1 MDRQRHLPQS
11 LETIARQTRP
21 VKRTQLGRSD
31 RRRLVFTSKKGG
43 AEVGYG
49 RKGKGTTIMLMVDG
63 EGTPLSAFTT
73 AASTSEVH
81 AIETLV
87 DERVADKTPRHL
99 MYDKAAD
106 ADWLRDALDVR
117 GVGLICPHRANRT
130 KPSRQDGRPLRRY
143 KRRYKVERSISW
155 LHNCRRLIT
164 RWEYYPELFEGFV
177 HLGCLYTILKG
188 F

>member
-1 MDRQRHLPQS
+1 
-11 LETIARQTRP
+11 
-21 VKRTQLGRSD
+21 
-31 RRRLVFTSKKGG
+31 
-43 AEVGYG
+43 
-49 RKGKGTTIMLMVDG
+49 MLMVDG

-87 DERVADKTPRHL
+87 DNRVAATYPQHL

-106 ADWLRDALDVR
+106 ADWLREALAVR
-117 GVGLICPHRANRT
+117 GIALICPHRANRT
-130 KPSRQDGRPLRRY
+130 KPPLQDGRAMRRY
-143 KRRYKVERSISW
+143 QRRYKVERTISW

-164 RWEYYPELFEGFV
+164 RWEYYPELFESLV

>member
-1 MDRQRHLPQS
+1 
-11 LETIARQTRP
+11 
-21 VKRTQLGRSD
+21 
-31 RRRLVFTSKKGG
+31 
-43 AEVGYG
+43 
-49 RKGKGTTIMLMVDG
+49 MLMVDG
-63 EGTPLSAFTT
+63 DGTPLSAFIT

-87 DERVADKTPRHL
+87 DDRVAANKPRHL

-106 ADWLRDALDVR
+106 ADWLREALDMR
-117 GVGLICPHRANRT
+117 GIALICPHRAGRT
-130 KPSRQDGRPLRRY
+130 KPPLQDGRALRRY

-155 LHNCRRLIT
+155 LHNFRRLIT
-164 RWEYYPELFEGFV
+164 RWEYYPELFESFV